1 MFFSNIIKRGKTF
14 GKYTIDSGVNVAK
27 TLFQSSLP
35 KVQDDAQAAT
45 QFKEGFNLSRNAMKF
60 TGLLE
65 LIGSVF
71 LFISIISKSG
81 KKFAR
86 IGVLLTN
93 IVLGG
98 AIFKHLEAGHGVDG
112 SKKALKL
119 FGLNTLNFIE
129 TMRK

>member
-1 MFFSNIIKRGKTF
+1 MLQHFSNG
-14 GKYTIDSGVNVAK
+14 YVAK

-35 KVQDDAQAAT
+35 KVQGDDQTAT
-45 QFKEGFNLSRNAMKF
+45 QFKEGFKLSRRAMKF
-60 TGLLE
+60 AGLLE
-65 LIGSVF
+65 LIGSIF
-71 LFISIISKSG
+71 LFISIIAKSG

-86 IGVLLTN
+86 IGALMIN

-98 AIFKHLEAGHGVDG
+98 AIFKHLEAGHGVAG

>member
-1 MFFSNIIKRGKTF
+1 MLQHFSNG
-14 GKYTIDSGVNVAK
+14 YVAK

-35 KVQDDAQAAT
+35 KVQNDDQAAA

-98 AIFKHLEAGHGVDG
+98 AIFKHLQAGHGVDG

-119 FGLNTLNFIE
+119 FGLNILNFIE

>member
-1 MFFSNIIKRGKTF
+1 MLLQHFSNG
-14 GKYTIDSGVNVAK
+14 YVAK

-35 KVQDDAQAAT
+35 KVQDDDQAAT
-45 QFKEGFNLSRNAMKF
+45 QFKEGFKLSRKAMKF
-60 TGLLE
+60 AGLLE
-65 LIGSVF
+65 LIGSIF

-81 KKFAR
+81 KKFTR
-86 IGVLLTN
+86 IGALMIN

-129 TMRK
+129 AMRK